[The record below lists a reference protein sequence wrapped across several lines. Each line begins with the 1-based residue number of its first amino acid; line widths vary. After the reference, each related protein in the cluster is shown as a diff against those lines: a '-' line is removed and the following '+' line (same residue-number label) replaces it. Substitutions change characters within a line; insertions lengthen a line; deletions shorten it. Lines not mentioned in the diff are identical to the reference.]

1 MIAETT
7 ESNPQK
13 STKPL
18 RRILK
23 WVAIV
28 AVIFVVVL
36 GAALAY
42 LYTHQGPIK
51 NAITNSLNK
60 QLVTEVSVGSIDIDF
75 FSKFPEVSVK
85 FTNVLA
91 QEVAPDSKQPLF
103 IFRGIFVRFGIWDL
117 IDGDYTIRKLS
128 FDEGE
133 VNLRILPDGRDNW
146 HFWKETNDSTED
158 ETAPIALEDVEWNN
172 AIFRYIDEKIKLR
185 VLLSVENV
193 RIKGAFASGQ
203 FDATASGKLVLND
216 LTYGDLDLANE
227 MPLEATALLMTNSGT
242 TQVTIEELLLGNL
255 TITGKGVVREGTQ
268 DWQIASENG
277 LLRDWLKVIPTQ
289 WRPKLNPADLSGR
302 ADAKIEIA
310 LRNDGYDI
318 KSSAQLRDVGF
329 ALNQENIVLKNGK
342 GNIGLS
348 LTASGKKSTSR
359 LEISGLHAETKT
371 GTLNLNA
378 TVEDLFAPKLSANG
392 NFDVA
397 VEELMLIARPG
408 LLKEASGRVKG
419 NFSYAQKF
427 AAWDE
432 LRTRAFA
439 EPYFTGKLEVANGR
453 VRFANGNVELHDI
466 SADLE
471 LRNKDILINRLFLR
485 EGKSEFMLDG
495 WFYNAL
501 YMSANRPKPTLSV
514 RLQSEYLDL
523 DRIMGWQMPQ
533 SESAKSSKANA
544 DLAFNFN
551 LALVVKEFNLIRF
564 NGNNLKAE
572 IWNDGNTIKGKDISL
587 NGLGGSVKGSFSWA
601 NEAYGYRFWTKVD
614 VTRIDIHQAFNAFE
628 NFGQNWMLADNIY
641 GIGTVNLE
649 TSMGFTNEMEFISS
663 SLKLASDITLENG
676 RLVGYKPLLS
686 LNSLVETKDLEDV
699 RFDRLQNQIS
709 IANEVISIPQMEI
722 KSNAINLIVL
732 GKHSFDQQI
741 DYSIRLAVADLIK
754 KKKKKKSDLDEWIV
768 EAETTEQPYIWVH
781 VGCTVANPCLSMDR
795 EMMKKGVKKEWKQQ
809 GEDIKNIFKP
819 EDPKTKPKDPTKGE
833 LIFEWEEE
841 EADTNKRY

>member
-1 MIAETT
+1 MPEQAPEYQ
-7 ESNPQK
+7 PQK
-13 STKPL
+13 RKKPL
-18 RRILK
+18 WKFLK
-23 WVAIV
+23 WVAIASFLLV
-28 AVIFVVVL
+28 AILVS
-36 GAALAY
+36 ALAY

-91 QEVAPDSKQPLF
+91 QEVAPDAKQPLF
-103 IFRGIFVRFGIWDL
+103 IFKGIFVRFGIWDL

-133 VNLRILPDGRDNW
+133 VNLRILPDGTDNW
-146 HFWKETNDSTED
+146 HFWKESSDTSSE
-158 ETAPIALEDVEWNN
+158 EIAPIALEDVEWNN
-172 AIFRYIDEKIKLR
+172 ATFRFLDEGLNLR
-185 VLLSVENV
+185 MLISVENV
-193 RIKGAFASGQ
+193 RIKGGVASGQ
-203 FDATASGKLVLND
+203 LDATASGKLLLND
-216 LTYGDLDLANE
+216 LTYGDLDLADE
-227 MPLEATALLMTNSGT
+227 IPLEAVVQLVAHAEA

-255 TITGKGVVREGTQ
+255 NITGKGVVRNALQ
-268 DWQIASENG
+268 DWKIASSDG
-277 LLRDWLKVIPTQ
+277 LLRDWMQVIPAQ
-289 WRPKLNPADLSGR
+289 WRPKLNPSDISGK
-302 ADAKIEIA
+302 ANATIEIA
-310 LRNDGYDI
+310 LRSNGYEL
-318 KSSAQLRDVGF
+318 KSAAQLRDASFKVNKENILLKNVSGHF
-329 ALNQENIVLKNGK
+329 ALS
-342 GNIGLS
+342 LS
-348 LTASGKKSTSR
+348 ASGKKSTSR
-359 LEISGLHAETKT
+359 LEFKDLHADTQT

-378 TVEDLFAPKLSANG
+378 TVEDLVAPRLSANG

-397 VEELMLIARPG
+397 VSELMAIARPG
-408 LLKEASGRVKG
+408 MLKEASGRVKG
-419 NFSYAQKF
+419 EFSYAQKF

-439 EPYFTGKLEVANGR
+439 EPFFTGRLEVENGR
-453 VRFANGNVELHDI
+453 LRFATGNLELRDI
-466 SADLE
+466 SAELE

-501 YMSANRPKPTLSV
+501 YMSANRPTPTLSV

-523 DRIMGWQMPQ
+523 DRIMGWQMPT
-533 SESAKSSKANA
+533 SEGAATAKAGTGP
-544 DLAFNFN
+544 AFNFN
-551 LALVVKEFNLIRF
+551 LALVVKQFNLIRF
-564 NGNNLKAE
+564 SGTNLKAE
-572 IWNDGNTIKGKDISL
+572 VWNDGTTIKGKNISFS
-587 NGLGGSVKGSFSWA
+587 GMGGSVNGAFSWA
-601 NEAYGYRFWTKVD
+601 NEDDGYRFWTKAS
-614 VTRIDIHQAFNAFE
+614 VTKIDIHQAFEAFQ
-628 NFGQNWMLADNIY
+628 NFGQNWLLADNIY
-641 GIGTVNLE
+641 GIGTVQLE
-649 TSMGFTNEMEFISS
+649 TSMAFNRNMDFITS
-663 SLKLASDITLENG
+663 SLKLASEITLENG

-722 KSNAINLIVL
+722 KSTALNFVLL

-754 KKKKKKSDLDEWIV
+754 KKKKKKTDLDDWIV
-768 EAETTEQPYIWVH
+768 EAETTDQPYIWVH
-781 VGCTVANPCLSMDR
+781 VGCTVASPCLSVDR
-795 EMMKKGVKKEWKQQ
+795 EMLKKGVKEQWKQQ

-841 EADTNKRY
+841 EADTNKR